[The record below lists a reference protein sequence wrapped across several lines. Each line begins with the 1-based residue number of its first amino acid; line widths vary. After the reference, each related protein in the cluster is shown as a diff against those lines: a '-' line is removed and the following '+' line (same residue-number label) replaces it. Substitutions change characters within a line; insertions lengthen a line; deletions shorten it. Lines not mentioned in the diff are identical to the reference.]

1 MDKVKDSI
9 KNYLINKDDYSRHD
23 LHIDIHKDIYINS
36 NKFSKYAEINDKD
49 IDKDHKKIFNDK
61 EYISLL
67 NARNIYLIK
76 QTDVRKFKV
85 CDFLQVFGLIE
96 IIEHNNYKLLL
107 IQNNIKL
114 SKQYVFTYTIYKF
127 FQENYPDYSFQVE
140 YELLKKLGKIQ
151 VSATKGPR
159 LDICIEELQLAI
171 EFDESQ
177 HDEFDNMDLDINREQ
192 IIIACGYNIIRCS
205 QKQDITSFISN
216 KLIPLIDEL
225 ELVSEEDKIEERIIN
240 DLVKHNYSSKD
251 NQNNKY
257 NYYRK
262 DGHNH
267 IHKLVS
273 EQIIDIKEKKNNK
286 NIQIGQQIRNLS
298 LNKNIFN
305 WLQISEDDIDDRNEI
320 YNIIEE
326 KIEEP
331 YRKNDDDILLSPDAF
346 IEILSYLDGNKYES
360 VLIMRK
366 CANKVKDR
374 LLEYTINSNLKI
386 KQIKNHQKDAIP
398 LLIDYHYMRGKKDS
412 SSEIKRYENEINKL
426 KKNQEFIETYL
437 NSVYPNLTTKEKTKV
452 IQSNNELNVGDIIL
466 DEIPELIYTGNYN
479 DNICINEIEIMLSHK
494 TRQFKNMRTNSKCIT
509 FIKNKLNQINVS
521 EIYANKIFQC
531 NWDWLIKK
539 NEIEINIKDKI
550 KIFNKESDL
559 ELNSD
564 LESDDDD
571 EEF

>member
-9 KNYLINKDDYSRHD
+9 KTFLINKDDYSRHD

-240 DLVKHNYSSKD
+240 DLVKRNLGTADQIK
-251 NQNNKY
+251 
-257 NYYRK
+257 
-262 DGHNH
+262 
-267 IHKLVS
+267 KLVS
-273 EQIIDIKEKKNNK
+273 EQILDIKEKKNNK
-286 NIQIGQQIRNLS
+286 NIQIGQQIRNMTLDQH
-298 LNKNIFN
+298 IFS
-305 WLQISEDDIDDRNEI
+305 WLQIPEDSLERNEI
-320 YNIIEE
+320 YYILESID
-326 KIEEP
+326 EP
-331 YRKNDDDILLSPDAF
+331 YRKNDDEILLSPDAF
-346 IEILSYLDGNKYES
+346 VEILGYLDGNKYPK
-360 VLIMRK
+360 VLLLRK
-366 CANKVKDR
+366 CVNKVKDR

-437 NSVYPNLTTKEKTKV
+437 NSVYPNLSTKEKTKI
-452 IQSNNELNVGDIIL
+452 IQSNNELNIGDIIL

-479 DNICINEIEIMLSHK
+479 DNISINEIETMLSHK
-494 TRQFKNMRTNSKCIT
+494 ARQCKNIRSNSKCIA

-531 NWDWLIKK
+531 NWNWLIKK
-539 NEIEINIKDKI
+539 NEIETLLSHKNTIDIS
-550 KIFNKESDL
+550 NKESD
-559 ELNSD
+559 NSEDLD
-564 LESDDDD
+564 LESESDND
-571 EEF
+571 EF

>member
-9 KNYLINKDDYSRHD
+9 KTYLINKDDYSRHD

-240 DLVKHNYSSKD
+240 DLVKRNLGTVDQIK
-251 NQNNKY
+251 
-257 NYYRK
+257 
-262 DGHNH
+262 
-267 IHKLVS
+267 KLVS
-273 EQIIDIKEKKNNK
+273 EQILDIKEKKNNK
-286 NIQIGQQIRNLS
+286 NIQIGQQIRNMTLDQH
-298 LNKNIFN
+298 IFS
-305 WLQISEDDIDDRNEI
+305 WLQIPEDSLERNEI
-320 YNIIEE
+320 YYILESID
-326 KIEEP
+326 EP
-331 YRKNDDDILLSPDAF
+331 YRKNDDEIFLSPDAF
-346 IEILSYLDGNKYES
+346 VEILGYLDGNKYPK
-360 VLIMRK
+360 VLLLRK
-366 CANKVKDR
+366 CVNKVKDR

-386 KQIKNHQKDAIP
+386 KQIKNYQKDAIP

-412 SSEIKRYENEINKL
+412 SSEIKRYDNEINKL

-437 NSVYPNLTTKEKTKV
+437 NSVYPNLTTKEKTKI
-452 IQSNNELNVGDIIL
+452 IQSNNELNIGDIIL

-479 DNICINEIEIMLSHK
+479 DNIFINEIETMLFHK
-494 TRQFKNMRTNSKCIT
+494 ARRCKNMRTNSKCIA

-531 NWDWLIKK
+531 NWNWLIKK
-539 NEIEINIKDKI
+539 NEIETLLSHKNTINIS
-550 KIFNKESDL
+550 NKESD
-559 ELNSD
+559 NSEDLD
-564 LESDDDD
+564 LESESDND
-571 EEF
+571 EF

>member
-9 KNYLINKDDYSRHD
+9 KTYLINKDDYSRHD

-240 DLVKHNYSSKD
+240 DLVKRNLGTVDQIK
-251 NQNNKY
+251 
-257 NYYRK
+257 
-262 DGHNH
+262 
-267 IHKLVS
+267 KLVS
-273 EQIIDIKEKKNNK
+273 EQILDIKEKKNNK
-286 NIQIGQQIRNLS
+286 NIQIGQQIRNMTLDQH
-298 LNKNIFN
+298 IFS
-305 WLQISEDDIDDRNEI
+305 WLQIPEDSLERNEI
-320 YNIIEE
+320 HYILET
-326 KIEEP
+326 IEEP
-331 YRKNDDDILLSPDAF
+331 YKKNDDDIFLSPDAF
-346 IEILSYLDGNKYES
+346 VEILGYLDGNKYPK
-360 VLIMRK
+360 VLLLRK
-366 CANKVKDR
+366 CVNKVKDR

-412 SSEIKRYENEINKL
+412 SSEIKRYDNEINKL

-437 NSVYPNLTTKEKTKV
+437 NSVYPNLTTKEKTKI
-452 IQSNNELNVGDIIL
+452 IQSNNELNIGDIIL

-479 DNICINEIEIMLSHK
+479 DNIFINEIETMLFHK
-494 TRQFKNMRTNSKCIT
+494 ARRCKNMRTNSKCIA

-531 NWDWLIKK
+531 NWNWLIKK
-539 NEIEINIKDKI
+539 NEIETLLSHKNTINIS
-550 KIFNKESDL
+550 NKESDSEDL
-559 ELNSD
+559 D
-564 LESDDDD
+564 LESESDND
-571 EEF
+571 EF

>member
-9 KNYLINKDDYSRHD
+9 KTYLINKDDYSRHD

-85 CDFLQVFGLIE
+85 CDFLEVFRLIE
-96 IIEHNNYKLLL
+96 IIEHNKYKLLL

-240 DLVKHNYSSKD
+240 DLVKRNLGTVDQIK
-251 NQNNKY
+251 
-257 NYYRK
+257 
-262 DGHNH
+262 
-267 IHKLVS
+267 KLVS
-273 EQIIDIKEKKNNK
+273 EQILDIKEKKNNK
-286 NIQIGQQIRNLS
+286 NIQIGQQIRNMTLDQH
-298 LNKNIFN
+298 IFS
-305 WLQISEDDIDDRNEI
+305 WLQIPEDSLERNEI
-320 YNIIEE
+320 HYILET
-326 KIEEP
+326 IEEP
-331 YRKNDDDILLSPDAF
+331 YKKNDDDIFLSPDAF
-346 IEILSYLDGNKYES
+346 VEILGYLDGNKYPK
-360 VLIMRK
+360 VLLLRK
-366 CANKVKDR
+366 CVNKVKDR

-412 SSEIKRYENEINKL
+412 SSEIKRYDNEINKL
-426 KKNQEFIETYL
+426 KKNQEFIEIYL

-452 IQSNNELNVGDIIL
+452 IQSNNDLNIGDIIL

-479 DNICINEIEIMLSHK
+479 DNIFINEIETMLFHK
-494 TRQFKNMRTNSKCIT
+494 ARRCKNMRTNSKCIA

-531 NWDWLIKK
+531 NWNWLIKK
-539 NEIEINIKDKI
+539 NEIETLLSHKNTIDIS
-550 KIFNKESDL
+550 NKESDSEDL
-559 ELNSD
+559 D
-564 LESDDDD
+564 LESESDND
-571 EEF
+571 EF

>member
-9 KNYLINKDDYSRHD
+9 KTFLINKDDYSRHD

-240 DLVKHNYSSKD
+240 DLVKKNLGTVDQIK
-251 NQNNKY
+251 
-257 NYYRK
+257 
-262 DGHNH
+262 
-267 IHKLVS
+267 KLVS
-273 EQIIDIKEKKNNK
+273 EQILDIKEKKNNK
-286 NIQIGQQIRNLS
+286 NIQIGQQIRNMTLDQH
-298 LNKNIFN
+298 IFS
-305 WLQISEDDIDDRNEI
+305 WLQIPEDSLERNEI
-320 YNIIEE
+320 YYILESID
-326 KIEEP
+326 EP
-331 YRKNDDDILLSPDAF
+331 YRKNDDEIFLSPDAF
-346 IEILSYLDGNKYES
+346 VEILGYLDGNKYPK
-360 VLIMRK
+360 VLLLRK
-366 CANKVKDR
+366 CVNKVKDR

-386 KQIKNHQKDAIP
+386 KQIKNYQKDAIP

-479 DNICINEIEIMLSHK
+479 DNIFINEIEIMLSHK

-531 NWDWLIKK
+531 NWIWLIKK

-550 KIFNKESDL
+550 KISNTDL

>member
-9 KNYLINKDDYSRHD
+9 KTYLINKDDYSRHD

-240 DLVKHNYSSKD
+240 DLVKRNLGTVDQIK
-251 NQNNKY
+251 
-257 NYYRK
+257 
-262 DGHNH
+262 
-267 IHKLVS
+267 KLVS
-273 EQIIDIKEKKNNK
+273 EQILDIKEKKNNK
-286 NIQIGQQIRNLS
+286 NIQIGQQIRNMTLDQH
-298 LNKNIFN
+298 IFS
-305 WLQISEDDIDDRNEI
+305 WLQIPEDSLERNEI
-320 YNIIEE
+320 YYILESID
-326 KIEEP
+326 EP
-331 YRKNDDDILLSPDAF
+331 YRKNDDEIFLSPDAF
-346 IEILSYLDGNKYES
+346 VEILGYLDGNKYPK
-360 VLIMRK
+360 VLLLRK
-366 CANKVKDR
+366 CVNKVKDR

-412 SSEIKRYENEINKL
+412 SSEIKRYDNEINKL

-437 NSVYPNLTTKEKTKV
+437 NSVYPNLTTKEKTKI
-452 IQSNNELNVGDIIL
+452 IQSNNELNIGDIIL

-479 DNICINEIEIMLSHK
+479 DNIFINEIETMLFHK
-494 TRQFKNMRTNSKCIT
+494 ARRCKNMRTNSKCIA

-531 NWDWLIKK
+531 NWNWLIKK
-539 NEIEINIKDKI
+539 NEIETLLSHKNTINIS
-550 KIFNKESDL
+550 NKESD
-559 ELNSD
+559 NSEDLD
-564 LESDDDD
+564 LESESDND
-571 EEF
+571 EF